1 MINTDSI
8 DNTNTEIITRN
19 NGRGV
24 IIEEWEKG
32 VLDLLDPQYWCKIV
46 VKLYFVLINNIMR
59 NGNVIGKIFLLHPR
73 ISNTFSFAKSNYFSI
88 IQQTT
93 NYRNY
98 LLQKD
103 IKLLQ
108 FSLYSRLYNKN

>member
-1 MINTDSI
+1 
-8 DNTNTEIITRN
+8 
-19 NGRGV
+19 
-24 IIEEWEKG
+24 
-32 VLDLLDPQYWCKIV
+32 
-46 VKLYFVLINNIMR
+46 MR
-59 NGNVIGKIFLLHPR
+59 NGNVIGKIFLNSILV
-73 ISNTFSFAKSNYFSI
+73 IKYFMIFNLNNILKKVLKKIYFSI